1 MDLIKFLLYILM
13 KKKEK
18 QPLNKE
24 MEMLLEENNYT
35 PLEEWKEK

>member
-24 MEMLLEENNYT
+24 MEILLEENNYT